1 MTDDNMPVL
10 YDVEDIQK
18 IFKIGRTRAY
28 QLMTSPA
35 FPSIRMN
42 RKIYVTKEKLEALR
56 AQYPPGT
63 RIVLDHSPIHK
74 RQNQGRK
81 AL

>member
-1 MTDDNMPVL
+1 MTDDNKPVL

-42 RKIYVTKEKLEALR
+42 RKIYVTKEKLEVWLNK
-56 AQYPPGT
+56 Y
-63 RIVLDHSPIHK
+63 S
-74 RQNQGRK
+74 GRTFTY
-81 AL
+81 